1 MTEKVSLTELQLI
14 IRDSLYMALPD
25 VYWVIAEIS
34 EIKENSAG
42 HCYLELIEKQP
53 DEKNVRA
60 RIKAII
66 WSNRY
71 RFLKAFFENITGE
84 SLREGLK
91 ILVKTKVEYHEL
103 YGLSLIISDIDPV
116 FTIGEFAMKRQLI
129 IKKLEDEGVFSMNKE
144 LPFPSFPQRV
154 AVISSKNAAGYSDF
168 INQLKNN
175 SFGYSFY
182 TALIETSLQ
191 GTETE
196 KSVISALD
204 RIANHVDLF
213 DLVVIIRGGG
223 SQTDLSWFDNYNIA
237 YHVTQFPLPVITGIG
252 HDKDVSVT
260 DMVANRS
267 LKTPTAVAD
276 FLVDSLAVSENFIV
290 EMSTEIID
298 GSRIIIEKN
307 RNRIET
313 SGIKLLPLARVMM
326 SEVRDRLLSKI
337 IDILNIGKELIFR
350 ASLIPS
356 HQESL
361 LSANAKSYILQK
373 QTLVNRNVQR
383 LSTGINNCLSVN
395 SVRLKSFGST
405 LQLLNPENILQRGY
419 SITSI
424 NGIILKSNEQINND
438 DIIDTQL
445 YKGTIKSRLVE
456 KKTKAGEG
464 EKGIMGEKKT
474 QGRRDK
480 GTIDQE

>member
-116 FTIGEFAMKRQLI
+116 FTIGELAMKRQLV
-129 IKKLEDEGVFSMNKE
+129 IKKLEEEGVFSMNKE
-144 LPFPSFPQRV
+144 LPFPAFPQRV

-168 INQLKNN
+168 IKQLKNN

-252 HDKDVSVT
+252 HDKDVSDKDVSVT

-276 FLVDSLAVSENFIV
+276 FLIDSVAASENYIV
-290 EMSTEIID
+290 EMSTGIID

-313 SGIKLLPLARVMM
+313 SGIKLLPLARLMM
-326 SEVRDRLLSKI
+326 SEARDRLSSKI

-356 HQESL
+356 NQESL

-373 QTLVNRNVQR
+373 EMLVNRNVQR
-383 LSTGINNCLSVN
+383 LSTSIDNCLSVN
-395 SVRLKSFGST
+395 SVRLKSLGST

-424 NGIILKSNEQINND
+424 NGIILKNNEQINND

-445 YKGTIKSRLVE
+445 YNGALRSRVIE
-456 KKTKAGEG
+456 NNK
-464 EKGIMGEKKT
+464 
-474 QGRRDK
+474 
-480 GTIDQE
+480 